1 MIRFSHGRSRRSCPK
16 RSALLFE
23 KVRQVPVVADQH
35 VPQPRDDGLLRRGQR
50 LVSGGGVLPPSRAV
64 QLPGT
69 ISFRKVIMGDIHN
82 VNKLTGGVNP
92 TLDESK
98 EDVDNADGDQQ
109 GDPADRFSC
118 WYTGGVLS
126 SGSVGDVA
134 RRWEAGLP
142 SVNLAMR
149 VVKSLSSSFS
159 IG

>member
-1 MIRFSHGRSRRSCPK
+1 MPQ

-23 KVRQVPVVADQH
+23 KVRQVVPVVADQH
-35 VPQPRDDGLLRRGQR
+35 VPQPRDGVRLRRGQK
-50 LVSGGGVLPPSRAV
+50 LVSGGGVLPASHAV
-64 QLPGT
+64 QPPGT
-69 ISFRKVIMGDIHN
+69 ISFRKVIMGDKHN
-82 VNKLTGGVNP
+82 VNKLTVGVNP
-92 TLDESK
+92 TLDESR

-109 GDPADRFSC
+109 GDPADKSSC

-142 SVNLAMR
+142 NVILAIR

>member
-1 MIRFSHGRSRRSCPK
+1 
-16 RSALLFE
+16 
-23 KVRQVPVVADQH
+23 
-35 VPQPRDDGLLRRGQR
+35 
-50 LVSGGGVLPPSRAV
+50 
-64 QLPGT
+64 
-69 ISFRKVIMGDIHN
+69 MGDKHN
-82 VNKLTGGVNP
+82 VNKLTVGVNP
-92 TLDESK
+92 TLDESR

-109 GDPADRFSC
+109 GDPADKSSC

-142 SVNLAMR
+142 NVILAIR